1 VRSVKYKLRDW
12 LFSRQRY
19 WGEPF
24 PIILDATG
32 RAFALDESK
41 LPLVL
46 PDMTDFKPTGTP
58 DAPLSKVRD
67 WVNVTFSEPN
77 APATP
82 ATAPAPAAS
91 TVLQYATPSDA
102 GRATW
107 RPVEPL
113 VRETN
118 TMPQW
123 AGSCWYYLRYLDP
136 YNATRFVDPAIEKY
150 WMPVDLYVGGVEHAV
165 LHLLYAR
172 FWHKVLFDL
181 NYVSTPEPFARLVNQ
196 GLILGEMEYHVFES
210 TDGKPVSLEDCR
222 DVAETAGEDGP
233 QMTAVDR
240 RTGQS
245 LLGRRLTEEQVEKSS
260 EGFRLKSNTS
270 IRVDGRSFKMSK
282 SRGNVVNPDEIV
294 RDFGADTFRLYE
306 MYMGPLEVPKP
317 WNTRDIVG
325 MSRFLASVWRNLVG
339 ETPETPG
346 APVATTASDTQISPR
361 LADEPIDPDL
371 DRALH
376 FTIQKVA
383 ADIKAMRFNTAIAA
397 LITLNNQ
404 ITGLKTIPRSLAD
417 RFVLILSPFAPHIA
431 EEIWQR
437 LGHATSLSGHPW
449 PTVDP
454 AKLVV
459 DRIEL
464 PVQVNGK
471 IRGKITMPIDADEPT
486 VLAAAEAV
494 ESVKPWL
501 TDKTIVRRVYV
512 SKRLVSFVVR

>member
-1 VRSVKYKLRDW
+1 M
-12 LFSRQRY
+12 
-19 WGEPF
+19 G
-24 PIILDATG
+24 
-32 RAFALDESK
+32 
-41 LPLVL
+41 
-46 PDMTDFKPTGTP
+46 
-58 DAPLSKVRD
+58 
-67 WVNVTFSEPN
+67 
-77 APATP
+77 
-82 ATAPAPAAS
+82 
-91 TVLQYATPSDA
+91 YAQGS
-102 GRATW
+102 W
-107 RPVEPL
+107 RPVDPL

-136 YNATRFVDPAIEKY
+136 HNDARFVDPALEKY

-181 NYVSTPEPFARLVNQ
+181 GYVSTPEPFARLVNQ
-196 GLILGEMEYHVFES
+196 GLILGEMEFHEFRAA
-210 TDGKPVSLEDCR
+210 DGTPVSVEDCR
-222 DVAETAGEDGP
+222 DIAETSGASGP
-233 QMTAVDR
+233 QMTATDR
-240 RTGQS
+240 KTGQTLIGLRIADDLVDKTS
-245 LLGRRLTEEQVEKSS
+245 D
-260 EGFRLKSNTS
+260 GFRLRSNPA

-306 MYMGPLEVPKP
+306 MYLGPLEVPKP

-325 MSRFLASVWRNLVG
+325 MSRFLSSVWRNLIG
-339 ETPETPG
+339 ETPEHSESAG
-346 APVATTASDTQISPR
+346 AAPAAAPSTDTAPISSR
-361 LADEPIDPDL
+361 IVDEPIEPDL

-383 ADIKAMRFNTAIAA
+383 ADIKSMRFNTAIAA

-404 ITGLKTIPRSLAD
+404 ITGLKKIPRELAEN
-417 RFVLILSPFAPHIA
+417 FVLMLSPFTPHIA
-431 EEIWQR
+431 EEIWQQ
-437 LGHATSLSGHPW
+437 LGHASSLSGHRW
-449 PTVDP
+449 PEVDP

-471 IRGKITMPIDADEPT
+471 LRGKITMPIDADEAT

-494 ESVKPWL
+494 DSVKPWL
-501 TDKTIVRRVYV
+501 ADKTLVRKMYV
-512 SKRLVSFVVR
+512 PKRLVNFVVK